1 MKWRPVLLTLLL
13 TCCGSDPVSRTY
25 VLSPP
30 VDPVARA
37 VSEAGRPVLE
47 VRRVSVPDYLD
58 TTDIVSRDGRNEL
71 KVSSTGHW
79 GERLSVGITDALAA
93 DLRRRPLPFLIVG
106 PAFSGQ
112 PAREVAVDVDAFD
125 VRQDGSC
132 VLTARWTILGEDQK
146 PNPGGQLDTFVTY
159 VTRTAEGTA
168 DAAVSAAMAGAIDQL
183 AGKIGSGLALTSGGR

>member
-79 GERLSVGITDALAA
+79 GERLS
-93 DLRRRPLPFLIVG
+93 LIH
-106 PAFSGQ
+106 
-112 PAREVAVDVDAFD
+112 
-125 VRQDGSC
+125 
-132 VLTARWTILGEDQK
+132 I
-146 PNPGGQLDTFVTY
+146 
-159 VTRTAEGTA
+159 
-168 DAAVSAAMAGAIDQL
+168 
-183 AGKIGSGLALTSGGR
+183 